1 MVELWH
7 CPLGKGGST
16 LILLHPSRLPLAQ
29 AVPFVSVA
37 TAALRELRASQP
49 ALYPAA
55 PHCWSP
61 ALHGDSAPVV
71 CAVCLTPCLSGQYC
85 LYCRVV
91 VHHSCARYMPH
102 DCKPLALPDAP
113 WPLHHW
119 CPAGVTLPALA
130 AEHGASL
137 HRPPPHPPSPI
148 SSSSRTWAHPQG
160 QDFRSL
166 APAASSPTPLTQDPL
181 HGSSPGDPP
190 SFSPPSTHH
199 APHPQDAQ
207 EHPPWGPSPPE
218 LCLVC
223 GEPCE
228 VGLFAMEPVWTCTW
242 CHGLAHVLCVVMAQP
257 AAFSPATL
265 AALQGQLASWGSP
278 GPGPAPPHP
287 QTLQQQQQG
296 GGAGRP
302 VAAFTAV
309 SRGERSVAAP
319 PSSRGKLGAVG
330 VAEPSRLGLSHRP
343 LLVFVNLKSGPQ
355 MGATMLQQLLQLL
368 HPLQVCELPREGP
381 EAALRFFAA
390 LRGLRVLAIHTLSLL
405 QQQQAALQQQ
415 QQADGAGAAGEGMG
429 PGAPPCATPPQ
440 EGRLGL
446 ASGLQGGAG
455 GLPLALGGRSHS
467 SQPALAA
474 GSWGG
479 AHPPVW
485 QPPPVAILPMGTGN
499 DLARCLGWGGGLSQ
513 LPPQG
518 LAGLLQDVAA
528 AAPARLDRWAL
539 TVTPLLSLNNYLGVG
554 IDAKVALEFHRI
566 REAMPGFFRSQLG
579 NKVWYTGIGAPDLLR
594 RSCAD
599 LHLKLRLEC
608 DGVEVALPPDAEGL
622 VITNIP
628 CHMGGVYLWETGLPA
643 PPIALP
649 PGASPDC
656 QAAAANLTTNR
667 RQALADGLI
676 EVVALGGVAHLGR
689 LSLGLAR
696 AQRLCQCR
704 SVALTTLTTLPMQSV
719 GCGSLQVDGE
729 PWLQEPAQLQLQHCS
744 TVSATDQ
751 ARASNSRTDQASRR
765 DAQALMLRRRAG
777 DPAQRVAAVVLEV
790 LEASEAHGHITAAQ
804 RAALQ
809 REMAAALELL

>member
-1 MVELWH
+1 
-7 CPLGKGGST
+7 
-16 LILLHPSRLPLAQ
+16 
-29 AVPFVSVA
+29 
-37 TAALRELRASQP
+37 
-49 ALYPAA
+49 
-55 PHCWSP
+55 
-61 ALHGDSAPVV
+61 
-71 CAVCLTPCLSGQYC
+71 
-85 LYCRVV
+85 
-91 VHHSCARYMPH
+91 
-102 DCKPLALPDAP
+102 
-113 WPLHHW
+113 
-119 CPAGVTLPALA
+119 
-130 AEHGASL
+130 
-137 HRPPPHPPSPI
+137 
-148 SSSSRTWAHPQG
+148 
-160 QDFRSL
+160 
-166 APAASSPTPLTQDPL
+166 
-181 HGSSPGDPP
+181 
-190 SFSPPSTHH
+190 
-199 APHPQDAQ
+199 
-207 EHPPWGPSPPE
+207 
-218 LCLVC
+218 
-223 GEPCE
+223 
-228 VGLFAMEPVWTCTW
+228 
-242 CHGLAHVLCVVMAQP
+242 
-257 AAFSPATL
+257 
-265 AALQGQLASWGSP
+265 
-278 GPGPAPPHP
+278 
-287 QTLQQQQQG
+287 
-296 GGAGRP
+296 
-302 VAAFTAV
+302 
-309 SRGERSVAAP
+309 
-319 PSSRGKLGAVG
+319 
-330 VAEPSRLGLSHRP
+330 
-343 LLVFVNLKSGPQ
+343 
-355 MGATMLQQLLQLL
+355 
-368 HPLQVCELPREGP
+368 VCELPREGP
-381 EAALRFFAA
+381 EAALRFFSA
-390 LRGLRVLAIHTLSLL
+390 LRGLRVLVMGGDGTVGWVLQAIHTLSLQQ
-405 QQQQAALQQQ
+405 QQQQAAL
-415 QQADGAGAAGEGMG
+415 QQADGAGAAGEGVG
-429 PGAPPCATPPQ
+429 PGAPPGATPPQ
-440 EGRLGL
+440 EGRPGL
-446 ASGLQGGAG
+446 PSGLQGGAG

-467 SQPALAA
+467 SQPALAP

-608 DGVEVALPPDAEGL
+608 DGVEVTLPPDAEGL

-656 QAAAANLTTNR
+656 QAAAANLTSNR

-704 SVALTTLTTLPMQSV
+704 RVALTTLTTLPM
-719 GCGSLQVDGE
+719 QVDGE

-744 TVSATDQ
+744 TVSVNGPGQGQQDRPGQ
-751 ARASNSRTDQASRR
+751 RQQQQQSQHCNHR

>member
-1 MVELWH
+1 M
-7 CPLGKGGST
+7 G
-16 LILLHPSRLPLAQ
+16 
-29 AVPFVSVA
+29 
-37 TAALRELRASQP
+37 
-49 ALYPAA
+49 
-55 PHCWSP
+55 
-61 ALHGDSAPVV
+61 PV
-71 CAVCLTPCLSGQYC
+71 G
-85 LYCRVV
+85 R
-91 VHHSCARYMPH
+91 
-102 DCKPLALPDAP
+102 LALPPQAVQLLP
-113 WPLHHW
+113 PPPGL
-119 CPAGVTLPALA
+119 TLP
-130 AEHGASL
+130 S
-137 HRPPPHPPSPI
+137 
-148 SSSSRTWAHPQG
+148 
-160 QDFRSL
+160 
-166 APAASSPTPLTQDPL
+166 
-181 HGSSPGDPP
+181 
-190 SFSPPSTHH
+190 
-199 APHPQDAQ
+199 
-207 EHPPWGPSPPE
+207 
-218 LCLVC
+218 
-223 GEPCE
+223 
-228 VGLFAMEPVWTCTW
+228 
-242 CHGLAHVLCVVMAQP
+242 
-257 AAFSPATL
+257 
-265 AALQGQLASWGSP
+265 
-278 GPGPAPPHP
+278 
-287 QTLQQQQQG
+287 
-296 GGAGRP
+296 P

-309 SRGERSVAAP
+309 SRGDRGGGGAQGGSKGVRARVGGSVSAAMHWWQRAEPQRWERY
-319 PSSRGKLGAVG
+319 

-381 EAALRFFAA
+381 EAALRFFSA
-390 LRGLRVLAIHTLSLL
+390 LRGLRVLVMGGDGTVGWVLQAIHTLSL

-446 ASGLQGGAG
+446 ASGLQGGGGGAAAG
-455 GLPLALGGRSHS
+455 PGPGGA
-467 SQPALAA
+467 QPQLAA
-474 GSWGG
+474 GPGGWVLGGG
-479 AHPPVW
+479 APACVAATTSRHPPHGHCRAIKGLMRRAQAASSSSSAPPSPAPSPSLSPAPSLPK
-485 QPPPVAILPMGTGN
+485 QPAPPLLP
-499 DLARCLGWGGGLSQ
+499 AP
-513 LPPQG
+513 LPAPP
-518 LAGLLQDVAA
+518 A
-528 AAPARLDRWAL
+528 AAPNVPPPKASRQGGQAQPLL
-539 TVTPLLSLNNYLGVG
+539 LPPPTPLGAAPLGPGGGVGCRQLSLNNYLGVG

-744 TVSATDQ
+744 TVSATAGQ
-751 ARASNSRTDQASRR
+751 TRPGQISAVAAVSVQEYAHEAQHCNHRVAVSRR